1 MEEHLLSRLEALRQ
15 SDMLP
20 MHMPG
25 HKRNLLAPYLRA
37 LGADLDIT
45 EIDGFDNLHAPSGI
59 LQQAQARAARLW
71 GAEESYFLV
80 GGSSAG
86 ILAGLYAAA
95 NRGEEVLIARNA
107 HKSVFHALELC
118 GFRPHFF
125 LPPQIPGTGLFG
137 SVTQAQAQALLD
149 SHPQARLLL
158 LTSPT
163 YEGVISDIAGIAQ
176 VCHQHDVTLL
186 VDEAHGAHL
195 GLGGGFPGGAVQGGA
210 DLVVQSLHKTLP
222 SLTQTAILHRSGSRV
237 SPQRLRHALAV
248 FQTSSPSYLL
258 MASMDSCVALLEE
271 RPELLSAWRA
281 HLRAFDQETRSL
293 SHLQLL
299 FRDRLPPQVVAYDPG
314 KLLLRAGCPGWELS
328 SLLRQQAHI
337 ELEMADQ
344 RYALA
349 MTGLGDTDATLHRL
363 AQALQALDPALPPWE
378 DSPPETALT
387 LPEPVLL
394 PGEALQ
400 SPIEF
405 VPQQAAIGRVSGEY
419 VWAYPP
425 GIPLLIPGERIH
437 APLPP
442 VPLHSTYG
450 KIPGEI
456 AVVCQKSILDSPEFF
471 SYTVNENLG

>member
-1 MEEHLLSRLEALRQ
+1 MEEHLLSRLEALCQ
-15 SDMLP
+15 SDTLP

-37 LGADLDIT
+37 LGAQLDIT

-59 LQQAQARAARLW
+59 LRQAQARAARLW

-95 NRGEEVLIARNA
+95 NRGDEVLIARNA

-118 GFRPHFF
+118 GYRPHFF
-125 LPPQIPGTGLFG
+125 LPPRIPETGLFG
-137 SVTQAQAQALLD
+137 SVTPAQAQAMLD
-149 SHPQARLLL
+149 SYPQAKLLL

-163 YEGVISDIAGIAQ
+163 YEGVISDIAGIAR
-176 VCHQHDVTLL
+176 VCHQRGVILL

-237 SPQRLRHALAV
+237 SPQHLRHALAV
-248 FQTSSPSYLL
+248 FQSSSPSYLL
-258 MASMDSCVALLEE
+258 LASMDSCVALLED
-271 RPELLSAWRA
+271 RPDLLSAWRA

-299 FRDRLPPQVVAYDPG
+299 FRDHLPAQVYAYDPG
-314 KLLLRAGCPGWELS
+314 KLLLRAGRPGWELA
-328 SLLRQQAHI
+328 SLLREKAHI
-337 ELEMADQ
+337 ELEMSDH

-349 MTGLGDTDATLHRL
+349 MTGLGDTAATLHYL
-363 AQALQALDPALPPWE
+363 AQALQALDPSLPPCRE
-378 DSPPETALT
+378 FPPEAPLT

-400 SPIEF
+400 APIEF
-405 VPQQAAIGRVSGEY
+405 VPQQAAIGRVSAEY

-425 GIPLLIPGERIH
+425 GIPLLIPGERIQTL
-437 APLPP
+437 LPP

-456 AVVCQKSILDSPEFF
+456 AVVRQKSA
-471 SYTVNENLG
+471 THT